1 MEESEKLE
9 VEKDP
14 DLSQEIEFLREEI
27 YRMEIAQQDQ
37 AQKIAQ
43 HLNEEEKSRWLKIAP
58 FMMKISKKWD
68 NRGHRVTCGIDK
80 TVFLSY
86 FSRLSINR

>member
-43 HLNEEEKSRWLKIAP
+43 HLNEEEKSR
-58 FMMKISKKWD
+58 
-68 NRGHRVTCGIDK
+68 
-80 TVFLSY
+80 
-86 FSRLSINR
+86 

>member
-43 HLNEEEKSRWLKIAP
+43 HLNEEEKSRWPEIAL
-58 FMMKISKKWD
+58 IIILYENS
-68 NRGHRVTCGIDK
+68 
-80 TVFLSY
+80 
-86 FSRLSINR
+86 

>member
-43 HLNEEEKSRWLKIAP
+43 HLNEEEKSRWLENFIIIAWWK
-58 FMMKISKKWD
+58 FQKK
-68 NRGHRVTCGIDK
+68 NEI
-80 TVFLSY
+80 L
-86 FSRLSINR
+86 